1 MKNWLLV
8 LASIIFCFSCK
19 TDMSNSEVVS
29 EIESVVDTN
38 ADTFNRRESQNTV
51 LSKSD
56 SFLLAISNFS
66 ELQRVNNYQLMISEN
81 YGVYVISSNGALPTI
96 EKRYDLNESILSKTI
111 AKTTSIEELPKVICD
126 ENIYNKSGSFAQ
138 EINPLL
144 NSQIWNYSNLN
155 EKEKQAFIAS
165 IETIKY
171 TVIDT
176 DSYTYYFS
184 VIDGDW
190 VLSVIDIRT
199 PCQG

>member
-1 MKNWLLV
+1 MKNRILV
-8 LASIIFCFSCK
+8 LVSIIFCFSCK

-29 EIESVVDTN
+29 EIESVADTN
-38 ADTFNRRESQNTV
+38 TYNFNKRDSQSTEF
-51 LSKSD
+51 SKAD
-56 SFLLAISNFS
+56 SFLLILSSFS

-81 YGVYVISSNGALPTI
+81 TGIYVISSNGALPTI
-96 EKRYDLNESILSKTI
+96 EKRYDLNESILSKKI
-111 AKTTSIEELPKVICD
+111 ATTTTIEELPKVICD

-144 NSQIWNYSNLN
+144 NSQIWIYSNLN

-165 IETIKY
+165 LETIKY